1 MVVES
6 SHLGRVVTR
15 LGFAGIL
22 LRLLVWGILL
32 TLVLIVILPL
42 GWMVMSS
49 LKVKQ
54 EFLADPFGLPATIDL
69 GNYVNAWNLGIG
81 QYLTNSVIVTVVTV
95 LATTL
100 ISAWAAF
107 GLTKLVM
114 PFSRTVLFLIVGGLM
129 LAPTVALI
137 PLLKILQTLG
147 IYDSLLGL
155 IVLYTA
161 FRIPFITFLIRSYMI
176 DLPREVDEAARL
188 DGCSRAQQFWK
199 LAFPM
204 SMPIIVSSVILQ
216 CLFAWNEYLFA
227 FIFVSSTA
235 TLTLPVGLANLSSRL
250 STDYP
255 MVFAGMT
262 ISALPMIIFFFLG
275 QRFFVRGLA
284 EGIGK

>member
-1 MVVES
+1 MVIDSVRKANT
-6 SHLGRVVTR
+6 LTR
-15 LGFAGIL
+15 LGFAGVL

-32 TLVLIVILPL
+32 TLVLVVLLPL
-42 GWMVMSS
+42 GWMVLSS
-49 LKVKQ
+49 FKVNQ
-54 EFLADPFGLPATIDL
+54 QFLSDPFGLPATINL
-69 GNYVNAWNLGIG
+69 NNYVNAWNLGIG
-81 QYLTNSVIVTVVTV
+81 QYLGNSVIVTLVSVV
-95 LATTL
+95 ATTL

-107 GLTKLVM
+107 GLTKLTM
-114 PFSRTVLFLIVGGLM
+114 PFSRSVLFLIVGGLM

-137 PLLKILQTLG
+137 PLLRILQSLG
-147 IYDSLLGL
+147 IYDTLLGL

-188 DGCSRAQQFWK
+188 DGCSRAQQFWR
-199 LAFPM
+199 LALPM
-204 SMPIIVSSVILQ
+204 STPIIVSSIILQ
-216 CLFAWNEYLFA
+216 ILFAWNEYLFA
-227 FIFVSSTA
+227 FIFVSSTS
-235 TLTLPVGLANLSSRL
+235 TMTLPVGLANLSSRL

>member
-1 MVVES
+1 MVIE
-6 SHLGRVVTR
+6 GRRRSKSVTR

-22 LRLLVWGILL
+22 LRLVVWGVLL
-32 TLVLIVILPL
+32 TLVLIVLLPL
-42 GWMVMSS
+42 GWMILSS
-49 LKVKQ
+49 VKVNQ
-54 EFLADPFGLPATIDL
+54 QFLSDPFGLPATIDL
-69 GNYVNAWNLGIG
+69 GNYVDAWNLGIG
-81 QYLTNSVIVTVVTV
+81 QYLSNSVIVTLVSVV
-95 LATTL
+95 ATTL

-107 GLTKLVM
+107 GLTKLSM
-114 PFSRTVLFLIVGGLM
+114 PFSRPVLFLIVGGLM

-137 PLLKILQTLG
+137 PLLRILQSLG
-147 IYDSLLGL
+147 IYDTLLGL

-188 DGCSRAQQFWK
+188 DGCSRAQQFWR
-199 LAFPM
+199 LALPM
-204 SMPIIVSSVILQ
+204 SMPIVVSSIILQ

-227 FIFVSSTA
+227 FIFVSSTS
-235 TLTLPVGLANLSSRL
+235 TMTLPVGLANLSSRL

>member
-1 MVVES
+1 MVTKLQFS
-6 SHLGRVVTR
+6 
-15 LGFAGIL
+15 GIL
-22 LRLLVWGILL
+22 LRLLVWGVLL
-32 TLVLIVILPL
+32 TLALVVVLPL
-42 GWMVMSS
+42 VWMVLSS
-49 LKVKQ
+49 LKVNTQ
-54 EFLADPFGLPATIDL
+54 FLSDPFGLPTTL
-69 GNYVNAWNLGIG
+69 EFSNYVDAWNLGIG
-81 QYLTNSVIVTVVTV
+81 QYLMNSVIVTLVSV

-107 GLTKLVM
+107 GLTKLTL

-137 PLLKILQTLG
+137 PLLRLLQGLG

-161 FRIPFITFLIRSYMI
+161 FRIPFTTFLIRSYMV
-176 DLPREVDEAARL
+176 DLPHEVDEAARL
-188 DGCSRAQQFWK
+188 DGCSRSQQFWR

-204 SMPIIVSSVILQ
+204 SMPIIISSIILQ

-227 FIFVSSTA
+227 FIFVSSTSNM
-235 TLTLPVGLANLSSRL
+235 TLPVGLANLSSKL

-262 ISALPMIIFFFLG
+262 LSALPMILFFFLG

>member
-1 MVVES
+1 MVTKLQFS
-6 SHLGRVVTR
+6 
-15 LGFAGIL
+15 GIL
-22 LRLLVWGILL
+22 LRLLVWGVLL
-32 TLVLIVILPL
+32 TLALVVVLPL
-42 GWMVMSS
+42 VWMVLSS
-49 LKVKQ
+49 LKVNTQ
-54 EFLADPFGLPATIDL
+54 FLSDPFGLPTTL
-69 GNYVNAWNLGIG
+69 EFSNYVDAWNLGIG
-81 QYLTNSVIVTVVTV
+81 QYLMNSVIVTLASV
-95 LATTL
+95 LATTM

-107 GLTKLVM
+107 GLTKLTL

-137 PLLKILQTLG
+137 PLLRLLQGLG

-161 FRIPFITFLIRSYMI
+161 FRIPFTTFLIRSYMV
-176 DLPREVDEAARL
+176 DLPHEVDEAARL
-188 DGCSRAQQFWK
+188 DGCSRSQQFWR

-204 SMPIIVSSVILQ
+204 SMPIIVSSIILQ

-227 FIFVSSTA
+227 FIFVSSTSNM
-235 TLTLPVGLANLSSRL
+235 TLPVGLANLSSKL

-262 ISALPMIIFFFLG
+262 LSALPMILFFFLG

>member
-1 MVVES
+1 MVTKLQFS
-6 SHLGRVVTR
+6 
-15 LGFAGIL
+15 GIL
-22 LRLLVWGILL
+22 LRLLVWGVLL
-32 TLVLIVILPL
+32 TLALVVVLPL
-42 GWMVMSS
+42 VWMVLSS
-49 LKVKQ
+49 LKVNTQ
-54 EFLADPFGLPATIDL
+54 FLSDPFGVPTSLEFS
-69 GNYVNAWNLGIG
+69 NYVDAWNLGIG
-81 QYLTNSVIVTVVTV
+81 QYLMNSVIVTLVSV

-107 GLTKLVM
+107 GLTKLTL

-137 PLLKILQTLG
+137 PLLRLLQGLG

-161 FRIPFITFLIRSYMI
+161 FRIPFTTFLIRSYMV
-176 DLPREVDEAARL
+176 DLPHEVDEAARL
-188 DGCSRAQQFWK
+188 DGCSRSQQFWR

-204 SMPIIVSSVILQ
+204 SMPIIISSVILQ

-227 FIFVSSTA
+227 FIFVSSTSNM
-235 TLTLPVGLANLSSRL
+235 TLPVGLANLSSKL

-262 ISALPMIIFFFLG
+262 LSALPMILFFFLG

>member
-1 MVVES
+1 MVTKLQFS
-6 SHLGRVVTR
+6 
-15 LGFAGIL
+15 GIL
-22 LRLLVWGILL
+22 LRLLVWGVLL
-32 TLVLIVILPL
+32 TLALVVVLPL
-42 GWMVMSS
+42 VWMVLSS
-49 LKVKQ
+49 LKVNTQ
-54 EFLADPFGLPATIDL
+54 FLSDPFGLPTTL
-69 GNYVNAWNLGIG
+69 EFSNYADAWNLGIG
-81 QYLTNSVIVTVVTV
+81 QYLMNSVIVTLASV

-107 GLTKLVM
+107 GLTKLTL

-137 PLLKILQTLG
+137 PLLRLLQGFG

-161 FRIPFITFLIRSYMI
+161 FRIPFTTFLIRSYMV
-176 DLPREVDEAARL
+176 DLPHEVDEAARL
-188 DGCSRAQQFWK
+188 DGCSRSQQFWR

-204 SMPIIVSSVILQ
+204 SMPIIVSSIILQ

-227 FIFVSSTA
+227 FIFVSSTSNM
-235 TLTLPVGLANLSSRL
+235 TLPVGLANLSSKL

-262 ISALPMIIFFFLG
+262 LSALPMILFFFLG

>member
-1 MVVES
+1 MVTKLQFS
-6 SHLGRVVTR
+6 
-15 LGFAGIL
+15 GIL
-22 LRLLVWGILL
+22 LRLLVWGVLL
-32 TLVLIVILPL
+32 TLALVVVLPL
-42 GWMVMSS
+42 VWMVLSS
-49 LKVKQ
+49 LKVNTQ
-54 EFLADPFGLPATIDL
+54 FLSDPFGVPTSLEFS
-69 GNYVNAWNLGIG
+69 NYVDAWNLGIG
-81 QYLTNSVIVTVVTV
+81 QYLMNSVIVTLVSV

-107 GLTKLVM
+107 GLTKLTL

-137 PLLKILQTLG
+137 PLLRLLQGLG

-161 FRIPFITFLIRSYMI
+161 FRIPFTTFLIRSYMV
-176 DLPREVDEAARL
+176 DLPHEVDEAARL
-188 DGCSRAQQFWK
+188 DGCSRSQQFWR

-204 SMPIIVSSVILQ
+204 SMPIIISSIILQ

-227 FIFVSSTA
+227 FIFVSSTSNM
-235 TLTLPVGLANLSSRL
+235 TLPVGLANLSSKL

-262 ISALPMIIFFFLG
+262 LSALPMILFFFLG

>member
-1 MVVES
+1 M
-6 SHLGRVVTR
+6 VTR
-15 LGFAGIL
+15 LQFSGIL
-22 LRLLVWGILL
+22 LRLLVWGVLL
-32 TLVLIVILPL
+32 TLGLVVILPL
-42 GWMVMSS
+42 IWMVLSS
-49 LKVKQ
+49 LKVNTQ
-54 EFLADPFGLPATIDL
+54 FLSDPFGLPTTL
-69 GNYVNAWNLGIG
+69 EFSNYVDAWNLGIG
-81 QYLTNSVIVTVVTV
+81 QYLVNSVIVTLVSVV
-95 LATTL
+95 ATTL

-107 GLTKLVM
+107 GLTKLTL

-137 PLLKILQTLG
+137 PLLRLLQGLG

-161 FRIPFITFLIRSYMI
+161 FRIPFTTFLIRSYMV
-176 DLPREVDEAARL
+176 DLPHEVDEAARL
-188 DGCSRAQQFWK
+188 DGCSRSQQFWR

-204 SMPIIVSSVILQ
+204 SMPIIISSIILQ

-227 FIFVSSTA
+227 FIFVSSTSNM
-235 TLTLPVGLANLSSRL
+235 TLPVGLANLSSKL

-262 ISALPMIIFFFLG
+262 LSALPMILFFFLG

>member
-1 MVVES
+1 MVTKLQFS
-6 SHLGRVVTR
+6 
-15 LGFAGIL
+15 GIL
-22 LRLLVWGILL
+22 LRLLVWGVLL
-32 TLVLIVILPL
+32 TLALVVVLPL
-42 GWMVMSS
+42 VWMVLSS
-49 LKVKQ
+49 LKVNTQ
-54 EFLADPFGLPATIDL
+54 FLSDPFGVPTTLEFS
-69 GNYVNAWNLGIG
+69 NYVDAWNLGIG
-81 QYLTNSVIVTVVTV
+81 QYLMNSVIVTLVSV

-107 GLTKLVM
+107 GLTKLTL

-137 PLLKILQTLG
+137 PLLRLLQGLG

-161 FRIPFITFLIRSYMI
+161 FRIPFTTFLIRSYMV
-176 DLPREVDEAARL
+176 DLPHEVDEAARL
-188 DGCSRAQQFWK
+188 DGCSRSQQFWR

-204 SMPIIVSSVILQ
+204 SMPIIISSIILQ

-227 FIFVSSTA
+227 FIFVSSTSNM
-235 TLTLPVGLANLSSRL
+235 TLPVGLANLSSKL

-262 ISALPMIIFFFLG
+262 LSALPMILFFFLG

>member
-1 MVVES
+1 MVIE
-6 SHLGRVVTR
+6 GRRRSKSVTR

-22 LRLLVWGILL
+22 LRLVVWGVLL
-32 TLVLIVILPL
+32 TLVLIVLLPL
-42 GWMVMSS
+42 GWMILSS
-49 LKVKQ
+49 VKVHQ
-54 EFLADPFGLPATIDL
+54 QFLSDPFGLPATIGL
-69 GNYVNAWNLGIG
+69 GNYVDAWNLGIG
-81 QYLTNSVIVTVVTV
+81 QYLSNSVIVTLVSVV
-95 LATTL
+95 ATTL

-107 GLTKLVM
+107 GLTKLSM
-114 PFSRTVLFLIVGGLM
+114 PFSRPVLFLIVGGLM

-137 PLLKILQTLG
+137 PLLRILQSLG
-147 IYDSLLGL
+147 IYDTLLGL

-188 DGCSRAQQFWK
+188 DGCSRAQQFWR
-199 LAFPM
+199 LALPM
-204 SMPIIVSSVILQ
+204 SMPIVVSSIILQ

-227 FIFVSSTA
+227 FIFVSSTS
-235 TLTLPVGLANLSSRL
+235 TMTLPVGLANLSSRL

>member
-1 MVVES
+1 MVTKLQFS
-6 SHLGRVVTR
+6 
-15 LGFAGIL
+15 GIL

-32 TLVLIVILPL
+32 TLALVVVLPL
-42 GWMVMSS
+42 VWMVLSS
-49 LKVKQ
+49 LKVNTQ
-54 EFLADPFGLPATIDL
+54 FLSDPFGLPTTL
-69 GNYVNAWNLGIG
+69 EFSNYVDAWNLGIG
-81 QYLTNSVIVTVVTV
+81 QYLMNSVIVTLVSV

-107 GLTKLVM
+107 GLTKLTL

-137 PLLKILQTLG
+137 PLLRLLQGLG

-161 FRIPFITFLIRSYMI
+161 FRIPFTTFLIRSYMV
-176 DLPREVDEAARL
+176 DLPHEVDEAARL
-188 DGCSRAQQFWK
+188 DGCSRSQQFWR

-204 SMPIIVSSVILQ
+204 SMPIIISSIILQ

-227 FIFVSSTA
+227 FIFVSSTSNM
-235 TLTLPVGLANLSSRL
+235 TLPVGLANLSSKL

-262 ISALPMIIFFFLG
+262 LSALPMILFFFLG